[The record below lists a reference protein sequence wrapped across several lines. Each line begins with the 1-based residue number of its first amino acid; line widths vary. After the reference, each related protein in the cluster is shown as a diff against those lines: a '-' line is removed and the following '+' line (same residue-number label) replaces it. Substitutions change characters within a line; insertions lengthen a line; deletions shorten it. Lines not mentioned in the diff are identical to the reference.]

1 MAEKNSRQ
9 AKEAHETVQ
18 KSIGSAKELIDQL
31 TKQIVADSS
40 EKVILEAMLEE
51 IQSKLTV
58 DSIYRDETIREAT
71 MHEEAVVMLRK
82 KISNAEL
89 AVIKWQNEIDFA
101 QSQERS
107 AN

>member
-1 MAEKNSRQ
+1 
-9 AKEAHETVQ
+9 
-18 KSIGSAKELIDQL
+18 
-31 TKQIVADSS
+31 
-40 EKVILEAMLEE
+40 MLEE
-51 IQSKLTV
+51 IQSKLTA

>member
-1 MAEKNSRQ
+1 
-9 AKEAHETVQ
+9 
-18 KSIGSAKELIDQL
+18 
-31 TKQIVADSS
+31 
-40 EKVILEAMLEE
+40 
-51 IQSKLTV
+51 
-58 DSIYRDETIREAT
+58 